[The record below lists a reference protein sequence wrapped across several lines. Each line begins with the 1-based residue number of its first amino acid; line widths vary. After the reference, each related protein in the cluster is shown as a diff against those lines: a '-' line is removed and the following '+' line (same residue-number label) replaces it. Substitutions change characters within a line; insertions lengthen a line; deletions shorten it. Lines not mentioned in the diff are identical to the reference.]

1 MRFFLSL
8 FAFCIFSQMTFS
20 QLDSIVLLN
29 GRVYR
34 GEVKKVEAG
43 ILTYTELKKDGTAE
57 EIDITTDR
65 LFSYVDNGKETVFYV
80 ENEFTGDFLSVE
92 SARRATLGSYDAR
105 QTLKPRF
112 VFYSSLAVGLGISL
126 LDTYYSQAAYNDF
139 LDANDGNPPLNAQVG
154 FFGAKPT
161 LMPILVPMVLSGSWA
176 IPSFRIKPKQLLQ
189 KNLYGDEQYYRGFNR
204 VARQKRVLGSLKGS
218 VIGIGLGYISYFVFT
233 PN

>member
-1 MRFFLSL
+1 MRSFLIL
-8 FAFCIFSQMTFS
+8 FAFINLCQIASAQS
-20 QLDSIVLLN
+20 DSIVLLN
-29 GRVYR
+29 GKVYR

-43 ILTYTELKKDGTAE
+43 ILTYTELQKDGSTE
-57 EIDITTDR
+57 EIDLTTDR
-65 LFSYVDNGKETVFYV
+65 LFSYIHNGKETVFYV

-112 VFYSSLAVGLGISL
+112 VFYSSLAVGLGVSL
-126 LDTYYSQAAYNDF
+126 LDTYYSQSAYDKFVETNGV
-139 LDANDGNPPLNAQVG
+139 APISAQVG

-204 VARQKRVLGSLKGS
+204 VARQKRVLAALRGSL
-218 VIGIGLGYISYFVFT
+218 IGVGLGYISYFAFT
-233 PN
+233 SN

>member
-1 MRFFLSL
+1 MRLVTLLILTTFLGH
-8 FAFCIFSQMTFS
+8 ATFS
-20 QLDSIVLLN
+20 QQDSIVLLN
-29 GRVYR
+29 GKVYR
-34 GEVKKVEAG
+34 GEVKKVEGG
-43 ILTYTELKKDGTAE
+43 ILTYTELKKDGTSE
-57 EIDITTDR
+57 EIDLTTDR

-92 SARRATLGSYDAR
+92 SARNATLGSYDAR

-112 VFYSSLAVGLGISL
+112 VFYSSLLLGFGISL
-126 LDTYYSQAAYNDF
+126 LDTYYSQSAYDNF
-139 LDANDGNPPLNAQVG
+139 VATNGSPPITAQVG

-161 LMPILVPMVLSGSWA
+161 LMPVLAPMVLSGSWA

-189 KNLYGDEQYYRGFNR
+189 KNLYGNEEYYRGFNR
-204 VARQKRVLGSLKGS
+204 VARQKRVLAALKGS

>member
-1 MRFFLSL
+1 MRFTTLLIVTTFFGYS
-8 FAFCIFSQMTFS
+8 TFS
-20 QLDSIVLLN
+20 QQDSIVLLN
-29 GRVYR
+29 GKVYR
-34 GEVKKVEAG
+34 GEVQKVEAG
-43 ILTYTELKKDGTAE
+43 VLTYTEFKNDGTTE
-57 EIDITTDR
+57 DVDLTTDR
-65 LFSYVDNGKETVFYV
+65 LFSYVHEGKETVFYV
-80 ENEFTGDFLSVE
+80 ENEFTGDFLPVE

-112 VFYSSLAVGLGISL
+112 VFYSSLLVGLGVSI
-126 LDTYYSQAAYNDF
+126 LDTYYTQSAYNNF
-139 LDANDGNPPLNAQVG
+139 VETNGTPPISAQVG

-161 LMPILVPMVLSGSWA
+161 LMPILVPMVLSGAWA

-204 VARQKRVLGSLKGS
+204 VARQKRVLAALKGA

>member
-1 MRFFLSL
+1 MRSILSVL
-8 FAFCIFSQMTFS
+8 VFSSMSQMAFS

-29 GRVYR
+29 GKVYR

-43 ILTYTELKKDGTAE
+43 ILTYTETKKDGSIE
-57 EIDITTDR
+57 SFEITTDR
-65 LFSYVDNGKETVFYV
+65 LFSYIDEGKETVFYV

-112 VFYSSLAVGLGISL
+112 VFYSSLLVGYGVSC
-126 LDTYYSQAAYNDF
+126 LDTYYSQKAYNNF
-139 LDANDGNPPLNAQVG
+139 LDANGGVPPVNAQVG

-189 KNLYGDEQYYRGFNR
+189 KYLYGDEQYYRGFNR
-204 VARQKRVLGSLKGS
+204 VARQKRVLAALKGS
-218 VIGIGLGYISYFVFT
+218 VIGVGLGYISYFAFT